1 MNTFTAQ
8 ELADFYQKVADGGEI
23 EYLDSSKER
32 EWLDAFGGPDIECN
46 RDQWRIKPTKKIIDL
61 SVLTEHAKEDHS
73 RCWKEKDI
81 VSLIWEHAGITH
93 PKPKKK
99 VINLSA
105 LINGID
111 CEFKDLENDSWVI
124 GKLHDL
130 PADHDGDFKYWKRH
144 DNSGCWYDKCQ
155 PRMNHKHAWQG
166 GECPIEGF
174 VVHVWVAKDSNV
186 LTVNTSSNSINWS
199 SVIFVEFLER
209 EDGYVMPW
217 ESE

>member
-1 MNTFTAQ
+1 MKTFTAQ
-8 ELADFYQKVADGGEI
+8 DMKDYGDYVTRTVRHHVIPDFDFWYAQ
-23 EYLDSSKER
+23 R
-32 EWLDAFGGPDIECN
+32 N
-46 RDQWRIKPTKKIIDL
+46 NPTKKVIDL
-61 SVLTEHAKEDHS
+61 SVLIDS
-73 RCWKEKDI
+73 Q
-81 VSLIWEHAGITH
+81 
-93 PKPKKK
+93 
-99 VINLSA
+99 
-105 LINGID
+105 ID
-111 CEFKDLENDSWVI
+111 CEFSAYPYFDHKQLGTLVFLPKDDTGMCTIDTKGISPEF
-124 GKLHDL
+124 
-130 PADHDGDFKYWKRH
+130 ARYCR
-144 DNSGCWYDKCQ
+144 